1 MNNFCFHVL
10 AILGVKFHN
19 KKNTLILHFARN
31 PTFFCSYLVQVAMY
45 FSYNLMHTTD
55 IIKKSSN

>member
-10 AILGVKFHN
+10 AILGVKFYN

-31 PTFFCSYLVQVAMY
+31 PTFFCSYLCSSRNVFFLQFDAHY
-45 FSYNLMHTTD
+45 RYN
-55 IIKKSSN
+55 